1 MKHSISVCLLITN
14 ERTTCPTTGTPHSIF
29 KFQFHDSM
37 GTSKSFLAAVIV
49 LWEID
54 SEECTNKQTNKRI
67 ISEMKTDAASTVGHF
82 VCEHVTPR
90 HHRARL
96 MTSSRATFRVNTLR
110 VFAQTSTQRT
120 YASGSLRDPLYH
132 TRRVCTKLLNK
143 SKISVT

>member
-1 MKHSISVCLLITN
+1 MN
-14 ERTTCPTTGTPHSIF
+14 EQLVRPQVHLTLFLSSIF
-29 KFQFHDSM
+29 
-37 GTSKSFLAAVIV
+37 TTP
-49 LWEID
+49 WERSD
-54 SEECTNKQTNKRI
+54 FSSLRLLCYGRTQAKNAQTNKQTNKRI